1 MAKYTSD
8 ANLIQ
13 GAATA
18 YKNWENVPGIY
29 EGLDKITE
37 AGEGMMK
44 TAFEDYEAEQ
54 KKKEEEAKALEEKE
68 NKSKEEWA
76 AIAAPVYAAAG
87 SFLKPDGEEYK
98 LTIKEVQAL
107 KKDYINAKES
117 KDPQL
122 IAKVSTR
129 FDAITKEITATKA
142 FREKIA
148 EPDVLSN
155 SMTTENRDFLTTWLK
170 EDYTVKRNED
180 TGKKEYTIG
189 SRTLTLEDM
198 EKLYDPKDDTPF
210 AAFAASK
217 HGYLANAGKIDE
229 ENLKADIGYNVIP
242 QTPQGLSAFLND
254 VNKGNGQTFTQTISM
269 TNNKA
274 AIIDDIKNTIF
285 DDDNNGTI
293 TENEWKNFTDV
304 IVNRH
309 NDFWIGNGGEQGWK
323 DHAHRI
329 VTEQYSNSIL
339 NAHKLKYPDTYKEQ
353 EKKLLPHQIV
363 GSAAWINYQKYMD
376 IKHGNPNDPF
386 GTMKKAS
393 YVHPGWKDAKSLYLK
408 PGDKQAAWSYFKL
421 SHKDGDDYH
430 GKQAYWV
437 RKGGKWEAYSSKE
450 AHTNKEK
457 PLATSELKDVI
468 YYETGVNIERKNANK
483 GNADDLP

>member
-8 ANLIQ
+8 ANLIK

-29 EGLDKITE
+29 EGLEGLSE
-37 AGEGMMK
+37 AGREMAA
-44 TAFEDYEAEQ
+44 TAIADREAEQ
-54 KKKEEEAKALEEKE
+54 KKKEEEAKALKEKNDLIDKNWSDAASKVYE
-68 NKSKEEWA
+68 N
-76 AIAAPVYAAAG
+76 AG
-87 SFLKPDGEEYK
+87 SFLKPDGELYK
-98 LTIKEVQAL
+98 MTIEDTQAL
-107 KKDYINAKES
+107 KEDWITAHES
-117 KDPQL
+117 NDPML
-122 IAKVSTR
+122 IASVNTR
-129 FDAITKEITATKA
+129 FNEIATEIEALKTFRLDIADPNGLSKSVSAENKEYLLA
-142 FREKIA
+142 
-148 EPDVLSN
+148 
-155 SMTTENRDFLTTWLK
+155 WLE
-170 EDYTVKRNED
+170 EDYTISRNTKGERV
-180 TGKKEYTIG
+180 YTIG
-189 SRTLTLEDM
+189 GVGKTFKEIKAM
-198 EKLYDPKDDTPF
+198 ADPQDDIPF
-210 AAFAASK
+210 ATFGKKKSV
-217 HGYLANAGKIDE
+217 YLADAGKIDE

-254 VNKGNGQTFTQTISM
+254 PNKGNGQTFTQTISM

-274 AIIDDIKNTIF
+274 AIVDEIKKTIF
-285 DDDNNGTI
+285 DTDNNGTI
-293 TENEWKNFTDV
+293 TEDEWKNFTDV

-309 NDFWIGNGGEQGWK
+309 NEFWKDNGGEQGWK
-323 DHAHRI
+323 DHASRI
-329 VTEQYSNSIL
+329 ATEQYSNSIL
-339 NAHKLKYPDTYKEQ
+339 NAHKLKHPDTYKDE
-353 EKKLLPHQIV
+353 EKKLPHQIV
-363 GSAAWINYQKYMD
+363 GSAAWINYQKYLD
-376 IKHGNPNDPF
+376 IKHGNPNDPY

-483 GNADDLP
+483 GNADDL